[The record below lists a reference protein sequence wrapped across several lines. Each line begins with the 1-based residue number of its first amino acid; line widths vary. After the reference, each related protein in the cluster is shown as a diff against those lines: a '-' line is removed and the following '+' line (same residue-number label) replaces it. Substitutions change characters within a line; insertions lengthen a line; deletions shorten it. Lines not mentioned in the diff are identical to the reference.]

1 MTSRT
6 LLIDANLLVLWAVGA
21 VSPDLVEKHKRL
33 GAYVRQDF
41 QLLLDF
47 ASQYSKVL
55 VTPNTLTEASNLALQ
70 IGGPA
75 RAHIADQLREIA
87 EKAQEMHIES
97 RSAMARQEFVRLG
110 LADSVQLE
118 IKEAHLLTD
127 DLGLFQA
134 ALALGKTSFNFTH
147 LREAAGITS

>member
-1 MTSRT
+1 MTSRA

-21 VSPDLVEKHKRL
+21 VSPALVEKHKRL
-33 GAYVRQDF
+33 GAYVRRDF

-47 ASQYSKVL
+47 ASQYPRVL

-87 EKAQEMHIES
+87 EKTQEVYIKS
-97 RSAMARQEFVRLG
+97 RSAMGRQEFIRLG

-118 IKEAHLLTD
+118 IEDAHVLTD

-134 ALALGKTSFNFTH
+134 ALALGRTCFNFTH